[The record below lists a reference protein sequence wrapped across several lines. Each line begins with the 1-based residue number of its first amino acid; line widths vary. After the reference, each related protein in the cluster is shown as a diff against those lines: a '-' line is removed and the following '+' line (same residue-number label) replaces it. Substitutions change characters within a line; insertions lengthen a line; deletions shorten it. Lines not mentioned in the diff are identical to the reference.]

1 MNLPHSD
8 ADAGPTAVLIP
19 LRSLH
24 EGKMRLSSRY
34 DADVRAKLIETMAH
48 TVVMAAQDLD
58 VLVVYDSPEVEP
70 WAKERGARTLRP
82 DAPGLNRAISAG
94 RDHLRALGYG
104 RLVVAH
110 ADLPHAVDLR
120 LADSNTGI
128 TIVPDRHRDG
138 TNVMSLPTAVDFT
151 FAYGP
156 GSFQSHMDVARRLGI
171 EPFVVDDPQLAWD
184 VDHPDDLA
192 ESEIIMRLAE
202 RAGSTA
208 SEHSS
213 EPELPA

>member
-8 ADAGPTAVLIP
+8 AEAGPTAVLIP

-34 DADVRAKLIETMAH
+34 DADVRARLIETMAH

-70 WAKERGARTLRP
+70 WARERGALTLRP
-82 DAPGLNRAISAG
+82 DEPGLNRAVSAG
-94 RDHLRALGYG
+94 RDHLKALGYA

-120 LADSNTGI
+120 VADAGI
-128 TIVPDRHRDG
+128 GISIVPDRHSDG
-138 TNVMSLPTAVDFT
+138 TNVMSLPTTIDFA

-156 GSFQSHMDVARRLGI
+156 GSFRSHLAIARRLGI
-171 EPFVVDDPQLAWD
+171 EPLIIDDPQLKLD
-184 VDHPDDLA
+184 VDHPDDVTDSEVMTQLA
-192 ESEIIMRLAE
+192 KGTGVNAGRSEL
-202 RAGSTA
+202 
-208 SEHSS
+208 
-213 EPELPA
+213 ELPT